1 MSNRIFI
8 IDFIRGIAILLMII
22 QHVFLSLN
30 IFNNYDFNVMSGILG
45 IISSISRNLFIILF
59 GISLLL
65 SYKNNKK
72 NFYKKQFKRL
82 IILIGLSLIITI
94 LSYFVDKNNYIHFG
108 ILHFMSISLFIILF
122 IIHNKF
128 LIYTSFI
135 LSYLSSF
142 MQNCIDCF
150 DYNQLS
156 QLIINIIGIFPYYK
170 SSFDYFP
177 LKKWLYKIIFGV
189 IIGEHINFKKL
200 DIKNNICVS
209 SISKIGRK
217 SLIIYLVHLPILYIL
232 NKIFKT
238 PLNYLN
244 KSTNVVR
251 MI

>member
-1 MSNRIFI
+1 MSNRIII

-22 QHVFLSLN
+22 QHVFISLN
-30 IFNNYDFNVMSGILG
+30 IFNNFDFNVMTGILG

-65 SYKNNKK
+65 SYKNDKK

-82 IILIGLSLIITI
+82 IILIGSSLIITI
-94 LSYFVDKNNYIHFG
+94 LSYLVDKNNYIHFG
-108 ILHFMSISLFIILF
+108 ILHFMSLSLFIILL
-122 IIHNKF
+122 IIHNKY
-128 LIYTSFI
+128 LTYISFI

-156 QLIINIIGIFPYYK
+156 KFIMNIIGIFPYYK
-170 SSFDYFP
+170 SSFDHFP
-177 LKKWLYKIIFGV
+177 LNKWLYKIIFGI
-189 IIGEHINFKKL
+189 IIGQNVNLKKI
-200 DIKNNICVS
+200 DIKNNLFIS
-209 SISKIGRK
+209 SMSKIGQK

-238 PLNYLN
+238 PLSYLN
-244 KSTNVVR
+244 N
-251 MI
+251 

>member
-1 MSNRIFI
+1 MSNRIII

-59 GISLLL
+59 GVSLLL
-65 SYKNNKK
+65 SYKNDKN

-82 IILIGLSLIITI
+82 IILIGSSLIVTI
-94 LSYFVDKNNYIHFG
+94 LSYFVDNNNYIHFG

-122 IIHNKF
+122 IIYNKY

-150 DYNQLS
+150 DYNELS
-156 QLIINIIGIFPYYK
+156 KLIMNIIGIFPYYK
-170 SSFDYFP
+170 SSFDHFT
-177 LKKWLYKIIFGV
+177 LKQWLYKIIFGI
-189 IIGEHINFKKL
+189 IIGKHVNLKKM
-200 DIKNNICVS
+200 DIKNNLFIS
-209 SISKIGRK
+209 SISKIGQK
-217 SLIIYLVHLPILYIL
+217 SLIIYLAHLPILYIL
-232 NKIFKT
+232 NKILKT
-238 PLNYLN
+238 YLLYLN
-244 KSTNVVR
+244 K
-251 MI
+251 